1 MSVAV
6 RPSRSD
12 ASPRRQALRWALG
25 AAAGWGLTAC
35 ATAPPTAD
43 AQGWHDVPLPGK
55 RKTDYRWE
63 TQPEGRVLVARADHS
78 ASMYR
83 KRLGLGAD
91 ALADVEFSWWVQTLP
106 DGGDVSTTDATDAA
120 ARVLFAFGGD
130 VARLSPRNQ
139 TMFELARTLTGEAPP
154 YATLAYVWDIG
165 APVGK
170 VVVHP
175 RSDRMRKIVVESGRD
190 GLRQWRRYR
199 RTLAAD
205 YRLAFGEAPGPLLA
219 VAVMTDGDNT
229 RSRLHTRYRD
239 ISWG

>member
-1 MSVAV
+1 MA
-6 RPSRSD
+6 PT
-12 ASPRRQALRWALG
+12 PQAG
-25 AAAGWGLTAC
+25 A
-35 ATAPPTAD
+35 D
-43 AQGWHDVPLPGK
+43 DWHDVPLPGK

-63 TQPEGRVLVARADHS
+63 SQPEGRVLVARADGS

-83 KRLGLGAD
+83 KRVKGSVD
-91 ALADVEFSWWVQTLP
+91 AVREVAFAWWAQALP
-106 DGGDVSTTDATDAA
+106 EGGNVSESDATDAA

-130 VARLSPRNQ
+130 VSKLSQRNQ

-154 YATLAYVWDIG
+154 YATLAYVWDAA
-165 APVGK
+165 APVGR

-175 RSDRMRKIVVESGRD
+175 RTDRMRKIVVESGRD

-199 RTLAAD
+199 RALAAD
-205 YRLAFGEAPGPLLA
+205 YRLAFGEVPGPLLA

-229 RSRLHTRYRD
+229 RSRLLTRYRD